1 MADSVRILPT
11 SGDYLLAMPRNARCV
26 LPGHPYH
33 VTQRGTDRQTVFRT
47 ATDYKV
53 YLALLREQ
61 LRYVEVSVHAWCLM
75 RNHVHLVVTPHEVEA
90 LAFLFRRV
98 HGRYAQYFNA
108 KHHRTGH
115 LWQNRFYSCILAGS
129 HVRKALRYVERNPV
143 RAEIAERPADY
154 RWSSAAAHLTGKDP
168 FGVLDWSEWERLGKA
183 EGWAGLLATP
193 EEREQMRLLRRCTY
207 AGRPF
212 GEEEFLAEMEE
223 QFDRKWRSWG
233 FEGKEM
239 NKIAAAAAGV

>member
-1 MADSVRILPT
+1 MADSVRILPP
-11 SGDYLLAMPRNARCV
+11 SGDYLLVMPRNARCV

-47 ATDYKV
+47 AAHYKV
-53 YLALLREQ
+53 YLALLGEQ

-75 RNHVHLVVTPHEVEA
+75 PNHVHLVVTPHEVEA

-183 EGWAGLLATP
+183 EGWRGCWPRRKNGNRRDCCGDAPTPGGRLARRSSLPKWKSSLAGDGG
-193 EEREQMRLLRRCTY
+193 
-207 AGRPF
+207 AGGSR
-212 GEEEFLAEMEE
+212 A
-223 QFDRKWRSWG
+223 K
-233 FEGKEM
+233 K
-239 NKIAAAAAGV
+239 